1 MTSKCWNTVSMLAL
15 VATTAVAQ
23 RPATLPVDTAAM
35 DAHLRFLASDLLEG
49 RAPATRGGRLAAA
62 YVAAQFQTLGLEPAG
77 ANGTYFQP
85 IALVG
90 MTPQPALSWG
100 KPGTAPDTLAYRD
113 AFVAWAER
121 PEADV
126 SATGDVVFVGYG
138 IRAPEWQ
145 WDDFKGADLR
155 GKVLL
160 MLVNDPGLAD
170 TTIFLGKILTY
181 YGRWT
186 YKLEEAA
193 RQGAAGAVLIHTTES
208 ATYPW
213 EVVRGSWSVEQF
225 KLDQP
230 QSPSLAFAA
239 WVTES
244 SARGALTKVGLN
256 LDSLTR
262 AAARRDFHPVPTGLT
277 AAVRIHSALRRV
289 ESENVAARLPGAGG
303 AGGRSDPRLASQAVL
318 LTAHWDHKG
327 IGPVV
332 RGDSIYNG
340 AEDNASG
347 VAALLGAAKALTQLP
362 RPARAILF
370 VATTAEESGLLGSE
384 AYVQHPLVPLAQT
397 AAVLNLDVTNVR
409 GATRDIGALG
419 MDRST
424 LGPVFQ
430 TAARAESL
438 KVGSQPDV
446 RGSFFRSDHF
456 PFVRA
461 GVPALSI
468 KPGIDFVGRPQG
480 WGEEQENIYN
490 QQRYHQPSDEFQ
502 PTFRY
507 AGLAQEVRVTVRTAR
522 AIANDPT
529 MPRWLPTSEFQ
540 RPQP

>member
-1 MTSKCWNTVSMLAL
+1 MLTL
-15 VATTAVAQ
+15 MVNAVTQ
-23 RPATLPVDTAAM
+23 QIPVDTAAM
-35 DAHLRFLASDLLEG
+35 DAHLKFLASDLLEG
-49 RAPATRGGRLAAA
+49 RAPATRGGRLAAE
-62 YVAAQFQTLGLEPAG
+62 YIAAQFQAMGLEPAG

-85 IALVG
+85 VALVG
-90 MTPQPALSWG
+90 MTPQPAFSWG
-100 KPGTAPDTLAYRD
+100 KASQLDSLSFRD
-113 AFVAWAER
+113 QFVAWAER
-121 PEADV
+121 PEADI
-126 SATGDVVFVGYG
+126 AAEGEVVFVGYG

-145 WDDFKGADLR
+145 WDDYKGMDLR

-160 MLVNDPGLAD
+160 MLVNDPGLVD
-170 TTIFLGKILTY
+170 TTVFLGKILTY

-230 QSPSLAFAA
+230 QSPSLAFAG
-239 WVTES
+239 WVTEAN
-244 SARGALTKVGLN
+244 ARAALAKAGLN

-262 AAARRDFHPVPTGLT
+262 SAARRDFRPVPTGVR
-277 AAVRIHSALRRV
+277 ASVRVRSAVRRV
-289 ESENVAARLPGAGG
+289 ESENVVARLPG
-303 AGGRSDPRLASQAVL
+303 RDPRRAAEAVL
-318 LTAHWDHKG
+318 ITSHWDHKG
-327 IGPVV
+327 IGPVI
-332 RGDSIYNG
+332 RGDSVYNG

-347 VAALLGAAKALTQLP
+347 IAAMLAAAKALVQLP
-362 RPARAILF
+362 RPARSILF

-384 AYVQHPLVPLAQT
+384 AYVQKPLVPLART

-424 LGPVFQ
+424 LGPMFEA
-430 TAARAESL
+430 AARAESL
-438 KVGSQPDV
+438 SVESQPDV

-456 PFVRA
+456 PFARS

-468 KPGIDFVGRPQG
+468 KPGVDFVGRSKG

-490 QQRYHQPSDEFQ
+490 QQRYHQPSDAYQ

-507 AGLAQEVRVTVRTAR
+507 AGMAQEVRVTVRVAR
-522 AIANDPT
+522 AIANDPS
-529 MPRWLPTSEFQ
+529 MPRWLPSSEFQ

>member
-90 MTPQPALSWG
+90 MTPQPAFSWG

>member
-1 MTSKCWNTVSMLAL
+1 MMNKWWNAVTMLAL
-15 VATTAVAQ
+15 AASTAMAQ
-23 RPATLPVDTAAM
+23 RPSSVPVDTTAM

-62 YVAAQFQTLGLEPAG
+62 YIAAQFQALGLEPAG

-85 IALVG
+85 VALVG
-90 MTPQPALSWG
+90 MTPQPTLVWG
-100 KPGTAPDTLAYRD
+100 KPGTSPDSLVYRD

-121 PEADV
+121 PEADI
-126 SATGDVVFVGYG
+126 SASGEVVFVGYG

-145 WDDFKGADLR
+145 WDDYKGVDLH

-160 MLVNDPGLAD
+160 MLVNDPGLVD
-170 TTIFLGKILTY
+170 STVFLGKILTY

-193 RQGAAGAVLIHTTES
+193 RQGAAGAILIHTTES

-230 QSPSLAFAA
+230 RSPSIAFAG
-239 WVTES
+239 WVTEA
-244 SARGALTKVGLN
+244 SARAALTKAGLN
-256 LDSLTR
+256 LDSLSR
-262 AAARRDFHPVPTGLT
+262 AAARRDFRPVATGIT
-277 AAVRIHSALRRV
+277 AAVQVRSVLRHV
-289 ESENVAARLPGAGG
+289 ESENVAARLPG
-303 AGGRSDPRLASQAVL
+303 RDQRLAAQAVL
-318 LTAHWDHKG
+318 ITAHWDHKG
-327 IGPVV
+327 IGPAI

-347 VAALLGAAKALTQLP
+347 VAAILGAAKALTELP
-362 RPARAILF
+362 RPARSVVF

-384 AYVQHPLVPLAQT
+384 SYVQHPLIPLGQT

-409 GATRDIGALG
+409 GATRTIGALG
-419 MDRST
+419 RDRST
-424 LGPVFQ
+424 LGPVI
-430 TAARAESL
+430 AAAAQAEGL
-438 KVGSQPDV
+438 TVEAKPDV

-456 PFVRA
+456 PFARA

-468 KPGIDFVGRPQG
+468 FASDDFVGRPKG
-480 WGEEQENIYN
+480 WGEEQENLYN
-490 QQRYHQPSDEFQ
+490 QQRYHQPSDEYQ
-502 PTFRY
+502 ATFRY
-507 AGLAQEVRVTVRTAR
+507 DGMAQEVRVTVRTAL
-522 AIANDPT
+522 AIANDPA
-529 MPRWLPTSEFQ
+529 MPRWLPSSEFQ

>member
-1 MTSKCWNTVSMLAL
+1 MAIKWLHTVTMLA
-15 VATTAVAQ
+15 VGATSAVAQ
-23 RPATLPVDTAAM
+23 HIPVDTAAM

-49 RAPATRGGRLAAA
+49 RAPATRGGRLAAE
-62 YVAAQFQTLGLEPAG
+62 YIAAQFQAMGLQPAG
-77 ANGTYFQP
+77 ENGTYFQP
-85 IALVG
+85 VALVG
-90 MTPQPALSWG
+90 MTPHPAFAWG
-100 KPGTAPDTLAYRD
+100 KTGSAPDSLAYRD
-113 AFVAWAER
+113 AFVAWGER
-121 PEADV
+121 PEADIA
-126 SATGDVVFVGYG
+126 ATGDLVFVGYG

-145 WDDFKGADLR
+145 WDDYKGTDLH

-160 MLVNDPGLAD
+160 MLVNDPGLVD
-170 TTIFLGKILTY
+170 STVFLGKILTY

-193 RQGAAGAVLIHTTES
+193 RQGAAGAILVHTTES

-230 QSPSLAFAA
+230 HSPSIAFAG

-244 SARGALTKVGLN
+244 AAHAALAKAGLN

-262 AAARRDFHPVPTGLT
+262 AAARRDFRPIATGLQ
-277 AAVRIHSALRRV
+277 AVVRVHSDLRRV
-289 ESENVAARLPGAGG
+289 ESENVAARLPGRGE
-303 AGGRSDPRLASQAVL
+303 GRGRDPQLAAQAVL
-318 LTAHWDHKG
+318 VTAHWDHKG
-327 IGPVV
+327 IGPAV

-347 VAALLGAAKALTQLP
+347 IAAMLGAAKALTQLP
-362 RPARAILF
+362 RTARSIVF

-384 AYVQHPLVPLAQT
+384 AYVERPLLPLAQT

-424 LGPVFQ
+424 LGLLFES
-430 TAARAESL
+430 AARAEGL
-438 KVGSQPDV
+438 TVESQPDI

-456 PFVRA
+456 PFARA

-468 KPGIDFVGRPQG
+468 KPGIDFDGRPNG
-480 WGEEQENIYN
+480 WGQAQEDSYN
-490 QQRYHQPSDEFQ
+490 EQRYHQPSDEYQ

-507 AGLAQEVRVTVRTAR
+507 AGMAQEVRVTVRTAR
-522 AIANDPT
+522 AIANAPGL
-529 MPRWLPTSEFQ
+529 PQWLPTSEFQ

>member
-1 MTSKCWNTVSMLAL
+1 LNTVAMLAL
-15 VATTAVAQ
+15 LAMTQ
-23 RPATLPVDTAAM
+23 QIPVDTAAM

-49 RAPATRGGRLAAA
+49 RAPATRGGRLAAE
-62 YVAAQFQTLGLEPAG
+62 YIAAQFQALGLEPAG

-85 IALVG
+85 VALVG
-90 MTPQPALSWG
+90 MTPQPTFSWG
-100 KPGTAPDTLAYRD
+100 KPGQLDSLSFRD
-113 AFVAWAER
+113 QFVAWAER
-121 PEADV
+121 PEADI
-126 SATGDVVFVGYG
+126 AADGEVVFVGYG

-145 WDDFKGADLR
+145 WDDYKGMDLH
-155 GKVLL
+155 GKMLL
-160 MLVNDPGLAD
+160 MLVNDPGLVD
-170 TTIFLGKILTY
+170 TTVFLGKTLTY

-230 QSPSLAFAA
+230 QSPSLAFAG
-239 WVTES
+239 WVTEA
-244 SARGALTKVGLN
+244 SARAALANAGGGLN

-262 AAARRDFHPVPTGLT
+262 AAARRDFHPVATGVQAL
-277 AAVRIHSALRRV
+277 VRVHSALRRV
-289 ESENVAARLPGAGG
+289 ASENVVARLPGRDARRAEQG
-303 AGGRSDPRLASQAVL
+303 VL
-318 LTAHWDHKG
+318 ITSHWDHKG
-327 IGPVV
+327 IGPAI

-347 VAALLGAAKALTQLP
+347 IAATLGVAKALTQLP
-362 RPARAILF
+362 RLARSIYF

-384 AYVQHPLVPLAQT
+384 AYVQRPLIPLGQT

-409 GATRDIGALG
+409 GATRDIGARG
-419 MDRST
+419 GDRST
-424 LGPVFQ
+424 LGPVFEA
-430 TAARAESL
+430 AARAESL
-438 KVGSQPDV
+438 AVESEPDV

-456 PFVRA
+456 PFARA

-468 KPGIDFVGRPQG
+468 YAGDDFIGRPKG
-480 WGEEQENIYN
+480 WGEEQENVYN
-490 QQRYHQPSDEFQ
+490 QQRYHQPSDEYQ

-507 AGLAQEVRVTVRTAR
+507 AGMAQEVRVTVRVAR
-522 AIANDPT
+522 AIANDPS
-529 MPRWLPTSEFQ
+529 MPRWLPSSEFQ

>member
-1 MTSKCWNTVSMLAL
+1 MAIKCLPTVTMLAV
-15 VATTAVAQ
+15 VATSAVAQ
-23 RPATLPVDTAAM
+23 QIPVDTIAM
-35 DAHLRFLASDLLEG
+35 DAHLRFLSSDLLEG
-49 RAPATRGGRLAAA
+49 RAPATRGGRLAAE
-62 YVAAQFQTLGLEPAG
+62 YIAAQLQAMGLQPAG
-77 ANGTYFQP
+77 ENGTYFQP
-85 IALVG
+85 VALVG
-90 MTPQPALSWG
+90 MTPHPAFAWG
-100 KPGTAPDTLAYRD
+100 KAGGPPDSLAYRD
-113 AFVAWAER
+113 AFVAWGER
-121 PEADV
+121 PEADI

-145 WDDFKGADLR
+145 WDDYKGADLR

-160 MLVNDPGLAD
+160 MLVNDPGLVD
-170 TTIFLGKILTY
+170 STVFLGKILTY

-193 RQGAAGAVLIHTTES
+193 RQGAAGAILVHTTES

-230 QSPSLAFAA
+230 QSPSIAFAG

-244 SARGALTKVGLN
+244 AARAALAKAGLN
-256 LDSLTR
+256 LDSLSR
-262 AAARRDFHPVPTGLT
+262 AAARRDFRPVATGLQ
-277 AAVRIHSALRRV
+277 AVVRVHSDLRRV
-289 ESENVAARLPGAGG
+289 ESENVAARLPGRGG
-303 AGGRSDPRLASQAVL
+303 GGGRDPQLAAQAVL

-327 IGPVV
+327 IGPAV

-347 VAALLGAAKALTQLP
+347 IAAMLGAAKALTQLP
-362 RPARAILF
+362 RTARSILF

-384 AYVQHPLVPLAQT
+384 AYVQRPLLPLAQT

-424 LGPVFQ
+424 LGPLFES
-430 TAARAESL
+430 AARAEGL
-438 KVGSQPDV
+438 TVESQPDI

-456 PFVRA
+456 PFARS

-468 KPGIDFVGRPQG
+468 KPGVDFVGRPNG
-480 WGEEQENIYN
+480 WGQAQEDIYN
-490 QQRYHQPSDEFQ
+490 AQRYHQPSDEYQ

-507 AGLAQEVRVTVRTAR
+507 AGMAQEVRVTVRTAR
-522 AIANDPT
+522 AIANAPGL
-529 MPRWLPTSEFQ
+529 PRWLSASEFQ